1 MQWSGDWETY
11 LIPGFLLFRE
21 SSDQFGPH
29 SILIQSSVLN
39 LQVKPHI
46 FLHITHNNMPSGRH
60 PGAIPGT
67 VHLVDVAGHHA
78 SATSKNGVELIPR
91 PSQDPEDPLNWP
103 RKRKHLAAA
112 MVFTYTLGLGLP
124 LTLQYSVLADITR
137 DTGISTAALVQG
149 TGLMF
154 LFLGWGCLFWQPIAQ
169 TYGRRGVYLISAA
182 ATVPLMVWTAYSRS
196 AGEWYAHR
204 ILAGFFVA
212 PIESLPEI
220 SIPDLFFAHERG
232 AWMSLYVFVLFG
244 SNFLAPLIAGFFAQA
259 FGWRWTM
266 HFGAMIAAVT
276 FLILFFFM
284 EDTIYFRKTLE
295 GLEDEQADSE
305 PVVVEGS
312 SSEKMT
318 ESNSK
323 SEDTT
328 EGTVFAAKRS
338 YVQKLSPFV
347 KLDGR
352 PTSKQ
357 MLKAMI
363 RPLFLIVQFPSI
375 AWAGFIYGIN
385 LSWYNVLNA
394 TASPVLSAAPYNWS
408 TGLVGCIYAGP
419 IIGAA
424 LGSLWAGVVADKL
437 TLMLARRNNGVREP
451 EQRLWPLG
459 LSAVLSCVGLIV
471 WGVGAQHNIH
481 WAGLAIGLG
490 ILTFGCVTGGSI
502 ALSYNIDCFKDIS
515 GDSTTSIIIIRN
527 TLGFAISYGI
537 TPWYTNMGLQDC
549 FIMAGFLSLGCTS
562 TFLLMIWKGKALR
575 RYSAERYWK
584 YAEKSF
590 HHE

>member
-1 MQWSGDWETY
+1 MAA
-11 LIPGFLLFRE
+11 
-21 SSDQFGPH
+21 
-29 SILIQSSVLN
+29 
-39 LQVKPHI
+39 
-46 FLHITHNNMPSGRH
+46 SGRH
-60 PGAIPGT
+60 PGATPGT
-67 VHLVDVAGHHA
+67 VHLVDVVGNHA
-78 SATSKNGVELIPR
+78 SAHSKDGVELIPR
-91 PSQDPEDPLNWP
+91 PSEDPEDPLNWS
-103 RKRKHLAAA
+103 RKRKYLSAG

-169 TYGRRGVYLISAA
+169 TYGRRGVYLISAL

-204 ILAGFFVA
+204 ILLGFFVA
-212 PIESLPEI
+212 PIESLPEV
-220 SIPDLFFAHERG
+220 SIPDIFFAHERG
-232 AWMSLYVFVLFG
+232 SWMSLYVFVLFG

-276 FLILFFFM
+276 FFILLFFM

-295 GLEDEQADSE
+295 GLEDEQPDSLTTE
-305 PVVVEGS
+305 PVMAETNT
-312 SSEKMT
+312 SEKMADGNT
-318 ESNSK
+318 TSK

-328 EGTVFAAKRS
+328 EGAVFAAKRT
-338 YVQKLSPFV
+338 YTEKLNLFV
-347 KLDGR
+347 KMDGR
-352 PTSKQ
+352 PTNKQ
-357 MLKAMI
+357 MIQAMI

-424 LGSLWAGVVADKL
+424 IGSLWAGVVADKL
-437 TLMLARRNNGVREP
+437 TLFLARRNNGVREP
-451 EQRLWPLG
+451 EQRLWPLA

-575 RYSAERYWK
+575 KHSAERYWR
-584 YAEKSF
+584 YAEKTF